1 MQTTEKLTTLREKLR
16 DAGMDGYVVT
26 TGDFHGSEY
35 VGSFFKTRAWLSGF
49 TGSAGT
55 LVVLPER
62 AALWTD
68 GRYFLQAGQQL
79 AGSTIEL
86 MREGQPG
93 VPSVAD
99 FLAEHLPCGG
109 TLGFDGRTVSAAFA
123 RGLEK
128 ALAPREIRFAAGR
141 DLVGEIWADRPALS
155 AEPVWELDAA
165 LAGLTREEKLALLR
179 RDMAAQ
185 DADTLLLTALDE
197 IAWTLNLRGGDVAC
211 TPVFLSFLLIGRER
225 AVLCVQRQILPLEIE
240 RALAACGV
248 ELAPYADIYDRI
260 AHLPA
265 GTTLLADSASANSRI
280 IRSVPR
286 GVTLLDRPSPVI
298 LHKAVK
304 TEAEQVNIRA
314 AHVKDGVAVCRFLYW
329 LKTCV
334 GYEEITERS
343 AAAKLES
350 FRAEQAD
357 YFGASFDPIAAYGAH
372 AAIVHYDPA
381 QQAEETYLAPRGLCL
396 FDTGG
401 HYLQGTTDIT
411 RTVALGPVTADE
423 RRLFTLVLRGH
434 LRLSQARFPQGAVGQ
449 DLDILARQPLWERG
463 LDFLHGTGHGVGYV
477 LSVHEGPQRLH
488 WRFTPGSAPCA
499 LQAGMVISNE
509 PGYYQAGA
517 FGIRHEN
524 LLLVRPSCE
533 TEYGAFLRF
542 ENLTMVPF
550 DRDAI
555 DPALLTAEERA
566 ALNRYHR
573 AVWETISPH
582 LAGDERAWL
591 KAATEAL

>member
-99 FLAEHLPCGG
+99 FLAEHLPRGG

-128 ALAPREIRFAAGR
+128 ALAPREIRFAADR

-211 TPVFLSFLLIGRER
+211 TPVFLSFLLIGQER
-225 AVLCVQRQILPLEIE
+225 AVLCVQRQILSPEIE
-240 RALAACGV
+240 RALGRLRRRA
-248 ELAPYADIYDRI
+248 
-260 AHLPA
+260 
-265 GTTLLADSASANSRI
+265 
-280 IRSVPR
+280 
-286 GVTLLDRPSPVI
+286 RP
-298 LHKAVK
+298 
-304 TEAEQVNIRA
+304 
-314 AHVKDGVAVCRFLYW
+314 VC
-329 LKTCV
+329 
-334 GYEEITERS
+334 
-343 AAAKLES
+343 
-350 FRAEQAD
+350 
-357 YFGASFDPIAAYGAH
+357 
-372 AAIVHYDPA
+372 
-381 QQAEETYLAPRGLCL
+381 
-396 FDTGG
+396 
-401 HYLQGTTDIT
+401 
-411 RTVALGPVTADE
+411 
-423 RRLFTLVLRGH
+423 GH
-434 LRLSQARFPQGAVGQ
+434 LRP
-449 DLDILARQPLWERG
+449 
-463 LDFLHGTGHGVGYV
+463 
-477 LSVHEGPQRLH
+477 
-488 WRFTPGSAPCA
+488 
-499 LQAGMVISNE
+499 
-509 PGYYQAGA
+509 
-517 FGIRHEN
+517 
-524 LLLVRPSCE
+524 
-533 TEYGAFLRF
+533 
-542 ENLTMVPF
+542 
-550 DRDAI
+550 
-555 DPALLTAEERA
+555 
-566 ALNRYHR
+566 HR
-573 AVWETISPH
+573 APPGGDDPPRRQRQRQQPH
-582 LAGDERAWL
+582 HP
-591 KAATEAL
+591 

>member
-99 FLAEHLPCGG
+99 FLAEHLPRGG

-128 ALAPREIRFAAGR
+128 ALAPREIRFAADR

-211 TPVFLSFLLIGRER
+211 TPVFLSFLLIGREC
-225 AVLCVQRQILPLEIE
+225 AVLCVQRQILSPEIK
-240 RALAACGV
+240 RVLAACGV

-280 IRSVPR
+280 IRSVPH
-286 GVTLLDRPSPVI
+286 GVTLLDRPRPSRPMPNRQTSAPPTSRTASPSAASCTGSRPASAMKGSPSAPLRRSSRASAPNRRTISARASIPSRPMARTRPSSTMTPRSRQRKPVSP
-298 LHKAVK
+298 
-304 TEAEQVNIRA
+304 RA
-314 AHVKDGVAVCRFLYW
+314 ACACSIPAGTICRARP
-329 LKTCV
+329 TSPAPS
-334 GYEEITERS
+334 RS
-343 AAAKLES
+343 A
-350 FRAEQAD
+350 
-357 YFGASFDPIAAYGAH
+357 P
-372 AAIVHYDPA
+372 
-381 QQAEETYLAPRGLCL
+381 
-396 FDTGG
+396 
-401 HYLQGTTDIT
+401 
-411 RTVALGPVTADE
+411 
-423 RRLFTLVLRGH
+423 
-434 LRLSQARFPQGAVGQ
+434 
-449 DLDILARQPLWERG
+449 
-463 LDFLHGTGHGVGYV
+463 
-477 LSVHEGPQRLH
+477 
-488 WRFTPGSAPCA
+488 
-499 LQAGMVISNE
+499 
-509 PGYYQAGA
+509 
-517 FGIRHEN
+517 
-524 LLLVRPSCE
+524 
-533 TEYGAFLRF
+533 
-542 ENLTMVPF
+542 
-550 DRDAI
+550 
-555 DPALLTAEERA
+555 
-566 ALNRYHR
+566 
-573 AVWETISPH
+573 
-582 LAGDERAWL
+582 
-591 KAATEAL
+591 

>member
-1 MQTTEKLTTLREKLR
+1 MLFPCQCDAQLCHIGGRNAGDAPRLPQIAGTDAGKLFPGFQRQAGEGGVLEILR
-16 DAGMDGYVVT
+16 DEGLFVACHLPDHPVLSGDVT
-26 TGDFHGSEY
+26 GVLDLGLQSLRQHGGDLLSPADDARHQRVADLGTAQQLLGNAALGGGGKTGGFHGGAQ
-35 VGSFFKTRAWLSGF
+35 VCGAQMRFVQA
-49 TGSAGT
+49 
-55 LVVLPER
+55 
-62 AALWTD
+62 AAL
-68 GRYFLQAGQQL
+68 GFQNLL
-79 AGSTIEL
+79 
-86 MREGQPG
+86 G
-93 VPSVAD
+93 V
-99 FLAEHLPCGG
+99 L
-109 TLGFDGRTVSAAFA
+109 
-123 RGLEK
+123 
-128 ALAPREIRFAAGR
+128 
-141 DLVGEIWADRPALS
+141 
-155 AEPVWELDAA
+155 
-165 LAGLTREEKLALLR
+165 
-179 RDMAAQ
+179 
-185 DADTLLLTALDE
+185 
-197 IAWTLNLRGGDVAC
+197 
-211 TPVFLSFLLIGRER
+211 
-225 AVLCVQRQILPLEIE
+225 VLC
-240 RALAACGV
+240 
-248 ELAPYADIYDRI
+248 
-260 AHLPA
+260 PA
-265 GTTLLADSASANSRI
+265 
-280 IRSVPR
+280 
-286 GVTLLDRPSPVI
+286 VI

-357 YFGASFDPIAAYGAH
+357 YLGASFDPIAAYGAH

-434 LRLSQARFPQGAVGQ
+434 LRLSQARFPQGTVGQ

>member
-99 FLAEHLPCGG
+99 FLAEHLPRGG

-128 ALAPREIRFAAGR
+128 ALAPREIRFAADR

-225 AVLCVQRQILPLEIE
+225 AVLCVQRQILSPEIE

-304 TEAEQVNIRA
+304 TEAEQANIRA

-357 YFGASFDPIAAYGAH
+357 YLGASFDPIAAYGAH

-381 QQAEETYLAPRGLCL
+381 QQAEETCLAPRGLCL

-423 RRLFTLVLRGH
+423 RRLFTPPAPVAGAVPAGRCRAGSRYSRAPAAVGAGAGLPARHRPRRRVCAERPRGAAAPALALHPRLRPLRAAGGHGH
-434 LRLSQARFPQGAVGQ
+434 L
-449 DLDILARQPLWERG
+449 ERAG
-463 LDFLHGTGHGVGYV
+463 V
-477 LSVHEGPQRLH
+477 LSGR
-488 WRFTPGSAPCA
+488 RFRHPAREPPARAP
-499 LQAGMVISNE
+499 
-509 PGYYQAGA
+509 
-517 FGIRHEN
+517 
-524 LLLVRPSCE
+524 LVRD
-533 TEYGAFLRF
+533 GVRR
-542 ENLTMVPF
+542 V
-550 DRDAI
+550 
-555 DPALLTAEERA
+555 PALREPDDGT
-566 ALNRYHR
+566 
-573 AVWETISPH
+573 V
-582 LAGDERAWL
+582 
-591 KAATEAL
+591 

>member
-1 MQTTEKLTTLREKLR
+1 MQTTEKLAALREKLR
-16 DAGMDGYVVT
+16 SAGMDGYVVT

-55 LVVLPER
+55 LVVLPEC

-68 GRYFLQAGQQL
+68 GRYFLQAAQQL
-79 AGSTIEL
+79 AGSSIDL
-86 MREGQPG
+86 MRDGQPG
-93 VPSVAD
+93 VPSVAGY
-99 FLAEHLPCGG
+99 LAEHLPHGG
-109 TLGFDGRTVSAAFA
+109 TLGFDGRTVSAAFT

-128 ALAPREIRFAAGR
+128 VLAPHGIRFAADR

-155 AEPVWELDAA
+155 ARPVWELDAA
-165 LAGLTREEKLALLR
+165 LAGYTREEKLALLR
-179 RDMAAQ
+179 SDMAAQ
-185 DADTLLLTALDE
+185 GADMLLLTALDE

-225 AVLCVQRQILPLEIE
+225 AVLCVQRQILPPEIE
-240 RALAACGV
+240 QALAACGI
-248 ELAPYADIYDRI
+248 ELAPYAAIYDRI
-260 AHLPA
+260 AQLPT
-265 GTTLLADSASANSRI
+265 GTTLLADSASANDRI
-280 IRSVPR
+280 LRSVPC
-286 GVTLLDRPSPVI
+286 GVTLLDRPSPVT
-298 LHKAVK
+298 LRKAVK
-304 TEAEQVNIRA
+304 TDTEQANIRA
-314 AHVKDGVAVCRFLYW
+314 AHVKDGIAVCRFLYW
-329 LKTCV
+329 LKTRV
-334 GYEEITERS
+334 GREEITERS
-343 AAAKLES
+343 AAAKLEA

-357 YFGASFDPIAAYGAH
+357 YLGASFAPIAAYGPH
-372 AAIVHYDPA
+372 AAVVHYDPA
-381 QQAEETYLAPRGLCL
+381 QQKDETPLAPRGLCL

-411 RTVALGPVTADE
+411 RTVALGPVTDEE

-434 LRLSQARFPQGAVGQ
+434 LRLSQAQFPQGAVGQ
-449 DLDILARQPLWERG
+449 DLDILARQPLWEQG

-499 LQAGMVISNE
+499 LQVGMVISNE

-524 LLLVRPSCE
+524 LLLVRPARE

-542 ENLTMVPF
+542 ENLTLAPF

-555 DPALLTAEERA
+555 DPALLTVEERD

-573 AVWETISPH
+573 AVRETISPY
-582 LAGDERAWL
+582 LTDDERAWL
-591 KAATEAL
+591 RTATEAL